1 MILRRRRS
9 DVTDWLETEERGSFN
24 SGVIGYWPL
33 ETGIGTFL
41 SNFFLHNAYSTRGL
55 GLMPEVGVTHLR
67 QPV

>member
-9 DVTDWLETEERGSFN
+9 DVTDWLETDERGSFN

-41 SNFFLHNAYSTRGL
+41 SNYFCTTHTRGL
-55 GLMPEVGVTHLR
+55 SLMPEVGVTHLR